1 MERACPPLAAQMEC
15 ARSVCGANG
24 ARMPSACGGNGARAL
39 RLRRKWSEH
48 DLRLLREMELAV
60 QIPPIVR
67 CRMLSGICLN
77 DPWDHYTKNVFK
89 TQCNLKE
96 AVGSQRG
103 GGKHYSYTNLKEAVG
118 SQRGGGKYYFGRL
131 SKRR

>member
-1 MERACPPLAAQMEC
+1 
-15 ARSVCGANG
+15 
-24 ARMPSACGGNGARAL
+24 MPSACGGNGARAL